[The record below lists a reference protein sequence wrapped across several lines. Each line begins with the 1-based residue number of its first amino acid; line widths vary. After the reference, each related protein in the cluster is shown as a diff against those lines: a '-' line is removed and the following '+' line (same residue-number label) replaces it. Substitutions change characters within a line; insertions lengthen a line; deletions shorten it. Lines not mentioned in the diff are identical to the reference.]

1 MCTAC
6 CASWQHFLYI
16 TGNDGVKPGILILSP
31 VVTARMGS
39 FYNGL
44 KNVSKGLRDVKEFKE
59 ELVLEKQANG
69 DWAWRNQT
77 LQVRLNRRV
86 TFDRQI
92 EVPSL
97 VFFFFFFKPEM
108 KKKNRFAD
116 GLAEL
121 ANRGFGFSMDAFLK
135 SVEMFLDKEIR
146 TIPFNSHSLSPPY
159 PSHLLCFV
167 SRC

>member
-1 MCTAC
+1 
-6 CASWQHFLYI
+6 
-16 TGNDGVKPGILILSP
+16 
-31 VVTARMGS
+31 
-39 FYNGL
+39 
-44 KNVSKGLRDVKEFKE
+44 
-59 ELVLEKQANG
+59 
-69 DWAWRNQT
+69 
-77 LQVRLNRRV
+77 
-86 TFDRQI
+86 
-92 EVPSL
+92 
-97 VFFFFFFKPEM
+97 M

-146 TIPFNSHSLSPPY
+146 TIPFNSHSRSAPY